1 MNERPRRRTRGL
13 WRRIVD
19 FALTDANTLA
29 AGGVDDAVIERLEQ
43 VLLEADFGVDITME
57 LVEVLE
63 RACRRGRIDSER
75 ALRDLLRAR
84 LAEMLAAAA
93 PTEPADTQAAGHGD
107 PAGGAPAVAGLRGGG
122 NDPGIVLLLGVNG
135 VGKTTTAAKLA
146 ARLRGEGQ
154 RVLLAAAD
162 TFRAGAQAQLHAWAK
177 RLDADFVGGPTGADP
192 ASVAFDAVT
201 AARARGATWVL
212 IDTAG
217 RLHTQDDLM
226 RELAKID
233 RVLGRQ
239 AEGAPHERLLV
250 VDATCGQNV
259 IRQARRFGECL
270 DLTGLVLAKFDS
282 SARAGTVASV
292 ARDLSVPVRFLGV
305 GESPDDLEAFS
316 PERYLDKILAPDD

>member
-19 FALTDANTLA
+19 FALPDANTLA
-29 AGGVDDAVIERLEQ
+29 GGGADDAAIERLEQ

-57 LVEVLE
+57 LVEALE
-63 RACRRGRIDSER
+63 RAWRRGGIDSER
-75 ALRDLLRAR
+75 ALRALLRAR
-84 LAEMLAAAA
+84 LTEMLAAAPA
-93 PTEPADTQAAGHGD
+93 EPAVAAGAAG
-107 PAGGAPAVAGLRGGG
+107 PAGATVAGLRRGGD
-122 NDPGIVLLLGVNG
+122 DPGIVLLLGVNG

-146 ARLRGEGQ
+146 ARLRREGQ

-162 TFRAGAQAQLHAWAK
+162 TFRAGAQAQLRAWAE
-177 RLDADFVGGPTGADP
+177 RLDTDFVGGPAGADP

-250 VDATCGQNV
+250 VDATSGQNV

-316 PERYLDKILAPDD
+316 PARYLDKILAPDD

>member
-1 MNERPRRRTRGL
+1 MNGCPRRTRGL

-19 FALTDANTLA
+19 FALPDANTLA
-29 AGGVDDAVIERLEQ
+29 GGGADDAAIERLEQ

-57 LVEVLE
+57 LVEALE
-63 RACRRGRIDSER
+63 RAWRRGGIDSER

-84 LAEMLAAAA
+84 LTEMLAAAPAEPAATAGAAGPAGAA
-93 PTEPADTQAAGHGD
+93 PT
-107 PAGGAPAVAGLRGGG
+107 VAGLRRGGD
-122 NDPGIVLLLGVNG
+122 DPGIVLLLGVNG

-146 ARLRGEGQ
+146 ARLRREGQ

-162 TFRAGAQAQLHAWAK
+162 TFRAGAQAQLHAWAE
-177 RLDADFVGGPTGADP
+177 RLDTDFVGGPAGADP

-250 VDATCGQNV
+250 VDATSGQNV

-292 ARDLSVPVRFLGV
+292 VRDLSVPVRFLGV

-316 PERYLDKILAPDD
+316 PARYLDKILAPDD